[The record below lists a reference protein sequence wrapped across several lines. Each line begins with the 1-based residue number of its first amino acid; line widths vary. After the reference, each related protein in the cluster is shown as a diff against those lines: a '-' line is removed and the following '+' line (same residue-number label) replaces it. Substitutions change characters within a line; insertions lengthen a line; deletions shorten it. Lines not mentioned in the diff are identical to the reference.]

1 MWLDIFSIA
10 SAIDKVNM
18 LAVALLMLCAVS
30 TQALDNGLGRTPPMG
45 WMTWERFRCNTDCK
59 NDPYNCVSEKL
70 VMQMAD
76 RMVEDGYKDAGYQYI
91 NIDDCWS
98 NKQRDAQGRLQ
109 SDPVRFPSGI
119 KALADYVHSRGL
131 KFGIYGDY
139 GTKTCGGYPG
149 SLNHLELD
157 AQTFA
162 SWGVDSLKLDGCY
175 SNVSTM
181 KTGYPE
187 MTKYLNATGRPI
199 LFSCSWP
206 DYERAFHIPIN
217 YTSVADNCN
226 IWRNY
231 NDIQDSWD
239 SVTGIIKYYGDN
251 QKTLVP
257 VAGPGHFNDPDM
269 LIIGNKGL
277 NVNQSNAQM
286 AMWAIF
292 AAPLLM
298 SNDLRNIQPVYRDI
312 LLNKEVIRINQ
323 DPAGKMGKKMLEF
336 GSVEV
341 WLRPLQYYEEWA
353 IVFLNQDTKIQ
364 TVTLKLSQLGF
375 SYMMGYELREIL
387 THKEVGHVDRHQE
400 LNFTVPALGA
410 LMYYAYDSS

>member
-1 MWLDIFSIA
+1 
-10 SAIDKVNM
+10 M

-30 TQALDNGLGRTPPMG
+30 TQALDNGLARTPPMG
-45 WMTWERFRCNTDCK
+45 WLIWERFRCNIDCK
-59 NDPYNCVSEKL
+59 NDPNNCVSEKL
-70 VMQMAD
+70 VKEMAD
-76 RMVEDGYKDAGYQYI
+76 RLVEDGYKDVGYEYV

-98 NKQRDAQGRLQ
+98 AKERDSQGRLQ
-109 SDPVRFPSGI
+109 ADPVRFPSGI

-139 GTKTCGGYPG
+139 GTKTCAGYPG
-149 SLNHLELD
+149 SLNYLEID
-157 AQTFA
+157 AKTFA
-162 SWGVDSLKLDGCY
+162 SWGVDMLKLDGCN

-199 LFSCSWP
+199 LYSCSWP
-206 DYERAFHIPIN
+206 DYERASHVPIN

-231 NDIQDSWD
+231 NDIQDSWG
-239 SVTGIIKYYGDN
+239 SVAGIIEYYGVN

-312 LLNKEVIRINQ
+312 LQNKEVIRINQ

-336 GSVEV
+336 GSTVEV
-341 WLRPLQYYEEWA
+341 WLRPLQYWEEWA
-353 IVFLNQDTKIQ
+353 IVFLNKGTKIQ
-364 TVTLKLSQLGF
+364 TVSLKLSQLGF
-375 SYMMGYELREIL
+375 SYVMGYELRETL
-387 THKEVGHVDRHQE
+387 THKEVGHVDRNEE

>member
-1 MWLDIFSIA
+1 
-10 SAIDKVNM
+10 M

-70 VMQMAD
+70 VKQMAD
-76 RMVEDGYKDAGYQYI
+76 RLVEDGYKDAGYEYI

-206 DYERAFHIPIN
+206 DYERASHIPIN

-231 NDIQDSWD
+231 DDIQDSWD

-336 GSVEV
+336 GTTVDV
-341 WLRPLQYYEEWA
+341 WLRPLTLWQEWGVV
-353 IVFLNQDTKIQ
+353 ILNRDTKPQ
-364 TVTLKLSQLGF
+364 TVSLKFSDLGFTFNMGYFIREVLTHTDIGQLGIRL
-375 SYMMGYELREIL
+375 SY
-387 THKEVGHVDRHQE
+387 
-400 LNFTVPALGA
+400 NFTAPANGA
-410 LMYYAYDSS
+410 LMFYAYPTY

>member
-1 MWLDIFSIA
+1 
-10 SAIDKVNM
+10 M

-323 DPAGKMGKKMLEF
+323 DPAGKMGKKMLEL
-336 GSVEV
+336 GTTVAV
-341 WLRPLQYYEEWA
+341 WVRPLAGSDEWA
-353 IVFLNQDTKIQ
+353 FVLLNSATKPV
-364 TVTLKLSQLGF
+364 TVPMSLKQLMF
-375 SYMMGYELREIL
+375 QSSAGYEMRDVL
-387 THKEVGHVDRHQE
+387 TNTQIGHR
-400 LNFTVPALGA
+400 NISTSYNYNVPAVGV
-410 LMYYAYDSS
+410 LMYYAYPSQ

>member
-1 MWLDIFSIA
+1 
-10 SAIDKVNM
+10 M

-70 VMQMAD
+70 VKQMAD
-76 RMVEDGYKDAGYQYI
+76 RLVEDGYKDAGYEYI

-206 DYERAFHIPIN
+206 DYERASHIPIN

-231 NDIQDSWD
+231 DDIQDSWD

-323 DPAGKMGKKMLEF
+323 DPAGKMGKKMLEL
-336 GSVEV
+336 GTTVAV
-341 WLRPLQYYEEWA
+341 WVRPLAVSDEWA
-353 IVFLNQDTKIQ
+353 FVLLNSATKPV
-364 TVTLKLSQLGF
+364 TVPMSLKQLMF
-375 SYMMGYELREIL
+375 QSSTGYEMREVL
-387 THKEVGHVDRHQE
+387 TNTQIGHR
-400 LNFTVPALGA
+400 NISTSYNYNVPAVGV
-410 LMYYAYDSS
+410 LMYYAYPSQ